1 MSSPN
6 GGGIPQLPSDNNG
19 GTTGDSLPQ
28 LEPGVQEELWESRAL
43 LLVLLLLI
51 LSFWVS
57 YYLKVRRIRSIH
69 ETIVALFAGM
79 FVGLLVRLSPGQVVQ
94 DMISFKSTILLN
106 VLLPPIILNS
116 GYALKQENFFR
127 NFAVILTFAFA
138 GTFISAVVLGVIVYF
153 WSLLGL
159 EGLSLTIIE
168 CLLFGST
175 LSATDPVT
183 ILAIFD
189 SLGVDPKLY
198 TVIFGES
205 ILNDAVSIVMFETL
219 SQFHG
224 EHIHILSFFHGIGIF
239 LVSFMVAMAFGV
251 IFGLACSLMLK
262 HSELGRYTEIESC
275 LIFLIAYTSYFFSNA
290 LSMSGIVSLLFCGI
304 TLKHYAYHNMSRKSQ
319 RTTRY
324 LFGLLAQ
331 LSENFIFIY
340 LGLSLFTQTELVYK
354 PMFILVTA
362 FALIVARYSAVFPI
376 SKLINVIFR
385 ARHRNNHGSSHGR
398 NQSGEELPH
407 SYQMMLFWA
416 GLRGAVGVAL
426 AEGMK
431 GKHARALRTTVLVS
445 VVLTVVVFGGTIG
458 RMIEILGIRTGF
470 EDDEG
475 DSSDEEGVGGV
486 NGYHLAGMDLEGR
499 NGGAQSRH
507 SKRRSYPV
515 NNASSRDRMGAKFD
529 QYVSSSDVPYSDKS
543 PRRSSRTLSPQ
554 EGRRTQSFGATT
566 ASSSGPPTSDNS
578 VTSDDSDPD
587 VLPPVGADGS
597 DVTSAGAGGGGTAGD
612 LMRVWRDGQWFTVL
626 DERYL
631 LPVFSNATA
640 SRRQAT
646 KKARLQAKRKSFAVE
661 DEGGDQLAQ
670 SNSPYLAGRGA
681 FNRPEFTGS
690 FTDIISSLVAAPLVK
705 GNDDHTLSHS
715 PPETPLTPRAASTS
729 TLDLGSLSAQRHG
742 PSPISGPPGPS
753 SSIGPRPRSV
763 GNLASLNQSSSTSSP
778 SAGSA
783 SPSGADLGSGAVTLT
798 PSTPV
803 PVMSFGAPGSQGA
816 TAGQHQ
822 RQNSSS
828 GNNGGLSSKR
838 GSFARSTSPR

>member
-6 GGGIPQLPSDNNG
+6 GGGIPQMPSPDIG
-19 GTTGDSLPQ
+19 AGDSAPT

-69 ETIVALFAGM
+69 ETIVALFAGKSAHRH
-79 FVGLLVRLSPGQVVQ
+79 VPR

-116 GYALKQENFFR
+116 GYALKQEQFFR
-127 NFAVILTFAFA
+127 SFAVILTFAFA
-138 GTFISAVVLGVIVYF
+138 GTFISAVVLGVIVYL

-239 LVSFMVAMAFGV
+239 LVSFIVAMAFGV

-290 LSMSGIVSLLFCGI
+290 LSMSGIVSLLFCGV

-340 LGLSLFTQTELVYK
+340 LGLSLFTQVELVYK

-362 FALIVARYSAVFPI
+362 FALLVARYSAVFPI

-385 ARHRNNHGSSHGR
+385 ARNRNHGPSHGR

-431 GKHARALRTTVLVS
+431 GKHAPALRTTVLVS

-475 DSSDEEGVGGV
+475 DSSDEEGGI

-499 NGGAQSRH
+499 NGGQSRH

-515 NNASSRDRMGAKFD
+515 NNTSSSDRMRAKFD
-529 QYVSSSDVPYSDKS
+529 PYVSAGDVPYSDKS
-543 PRRSSRTLSPQ
+543 PRRGSRALSPQ
-554 EGRRTQSFGATT
+554 DAHRTSSFVAGAT

-587 VLPPVGADGS
+587 VLPPVGVDGADSVSGG
-597 DVTSAGAGGGGTAGD
+597 GAGGD

-661 DEGGDQLAQ
+661 EEGGDRGSSAQ
-670 SNSPYLAGRGA
+670 ANSPYLAGRGGM
-681 FNRPEFTGS
+681 NRSEFTGS
-690 FTDIISSLVAAPLVK
+690 FTDIISSLVSAPLVRS
-705 GNDDHTLSHS
+705 DDHAVTHS

-742 PSPISGPPGPS
+742 PSPVSVSPGPS
-753 SSIGPRPRSV
+753 GSVGPRPRSV
-763 GNLASLNQSSSTSSP
+763 GNLATLSSQSASSSP
-778 SAGSA
+778 SAGST
-783 SPSGADLGSGAVTLT
+783 SPSGADLGTLT
-798 PSTPV
+798 PSTPI
-803 PVMSFGAPGSQGA
+803 PVTSFAAPGSQ
-816 TAGQHQ
+816 TSHQ

-828 GNNGGLSSKR
+828 GSGGGLGSKR